1 MLQELRGLTQLGGM
15 TKGQALAAA
24 GWQQR
29 TDQMHNDED
38 GLQER
43 MKRFLRD
50 IDDFKKRD
58 TKEYQAMLNLS
69 KYK

>member
-1 MLQELRGLTQLGGM
+1 MLQELRDLTQVDRL

-24 GWQQR
+24 GWQHR
-29 TDQMHNDED
+29 SDQMHNDEA
-38 GLQER
+38 GLKDR
-43 MKRFLRD
+43 MKRFFKD
-50 IDDFKKRD
+50 IEDFKKRD

>member
-1 MLQELRGLTQLGGM
+1 MLQELRSLAQLGGM
-15 TKGQALAAA
+15 TKGRALAAA

-29 TDQMHNDED
+29 TDQMHNDEN

-43 MKRFLRD
+43 MKRFLKD
-50 IDDFKKRD
+50 VEDFKRRD